1 MGKFKKLIAV
11 VLSCVMLLAVGATV
25 SATEASDKIK
35 VACIGDSITAYD
47 AYWQPM
53 QDILGDEY
61 EVKEFAISGVSLTTC
76 RADYIGTQ
84 KHLDSI
90 AYNPDVVVMMF
101 GINDSNYGYAFS
113 DEVGTASY
121 KENCGILIDAYR
133 AQNEDVKILLMS
145 PTPQDDA
152 TTYSDSATID
162 RPASNARMPEAVK
175 ALSEVA
181 AEKGCVFFDMFGKFC
196 EVYATEVS
204 DGEKNGNVW
213 EDGTHLS
220 GTAGQGTSIVIADW
234 VATEVTKITNNK
246 LLAGIVAPNTVSVVQ
261 DTDVTADFYI
271 ATYKD
276 NMLNSI
282 LKIEDQALVAGT
294 AKTLDTTGL
303 DVEGVDYIRAYC
315 WTDTLSPVSEYC
327 LVGDKF
333 VQDGTTVTITGQ
345 NPYGASRE
353 HAILIKDDEDNVVY
367 AGQTI
372 SDNNGIYT
380 YTFTPA
386 EGTCTSYTIL
396 TEGKDAAIV
405 EVVSE

>member
-1 MGKFKKLIAV
+1 MGKFKKLVAAV
-11 VLSCVMLLAVGATV
+11 LACVMLLAVGVTVNADDATG
-25 SATEASDKIK
+25 KIK
-35 VACIGDSITAYD
+35 VACIGDSITASD

-61 EVKEFAISGVSLTTC
+61 EVQEFAISGASLTTC
-76 RADYIGTQ
+76 RADYLGTQ

-90 AYNPDVVVMMF
+90 AYNPDVVVIMF

-133 AQNEDVKILLMS
+133 AQNEDVEILLMS

-152 TTYSDSATID
+152 TTYSDSANID

-196 EVYATEVS
+196 EVYATELS
-204 DGEKNGNVW
+204 DGEKNGSVW

-220 GTAGQGTSIVIADW
+220 GSAGQGTSIVIAEW
-234 VATEVTKITNNK
+234 VAEEVTVITNNK
-246 LLAGIVAPNTVSVVQ
+246 LLAGFVEPDKVSVVQ
-261 DTDVTADFYI
+261 DTDVTADVYL
-271 ATYKD
+271 AAYKD
-276 NMLNSI
+276 NMLYSVLQIKNQELAAGAS
-282 LKIEDQALVAGT
+282 KI
-294 AKTLDTTGL
+294 LDTTGL
-303 DVEGVDYIRAYC
+303 DVDGVDYIRAYC
-315 WTDTLSPVSEYC
+315 WTGDLSPVSEFC
-327 LVGDKF
+327 LVGDRF
-333 VQDGTTVTITGQ
+333 VQDGTTVTISGQ
-345 NPYGASRE
+345 NPFGAKRD
-353 HAILIKDDEDNVVY
+353 HAILIKDDEGNVVY
-367 AGQTI
+367 AAQTV
-372 SDNNGIYT
+372 SDADGIYT

-386 EGTCTSYTIL
+386 EGARTSYTIL